1 METTSLHIGAQSA
14 PAQEPQK
21 SVGQEAKAGAQ
32 TRAGW
37 QEVINDYLVKM
48 QSIKIADKV
57 SFFRLLAT
65 MINAGISIVKALNI
79 LTDQTEN
86 KHMKM
91 IIRSIVTKIESG
103 TSFSAALS
111 EFPKYFSESQIGMVE
126 AGEASGRLNQT
137 LIQIAEETE
146 KQAAFRSR
154 IKGAMIYPIVIITIM
169 IAAFIAVMVL
179 VMPKIKEMFEGLGG
193 ELPPTTQKMIAL
205 SDWFVSDFL
214 GISNAI
220 WLIIW
225 FGVFIVVFM
234 KWKQTNWGAYLWTRF
249 VFVMP
254 LFGKL
259 SKKASLAHFCRGLS
273 TMVSSGIP
281 IIKALRITAAS
292 VGNMVY
298 EKRIHLIADDVKH
311 GITMAENMKDDQ
323 YYFPNMVVGMMG
335 VAEQTAQIDNISQKL
350 ADYYEEEVDNMVKG
364 LSALMEPL
372 IMVVLG
378 GAVALLVIAVME
390 PILSA
395 SDLAV

>member
-1 METTSLHIGAQSA
+1 MASPSLHIGAQPTPTA
-14 PAQEPQK
+14 TPETTPQK
-21 SVGQEAKAGAQ
+21 GARVSVAHV
-32 TRAGW
+32 GW
-37 QEVINDYLVKM
+37 MDTLNDYLAQL

-57 SFFRLLAT
+57 TFFRLLAT

-79 LTDQTEN
+79 LVDQTEN
-86 KHMKM
+86 KHMKKV
-91 IIRSIVTKIESG
+91 IRDIVNKIETG
-103 TSFSAALS
+103 GSFSQALS
-111 EFPKYFSESQIGMVE
+111 AFPKYFSESQIGMVE

-137 LIQIAEETE
+137 LLQIADETE

-154 IKGAMIYPIVIITIM
+154 IKGAMIYPIVIIMIM

-193 ELPPTTQKMIAL
+193 ELPGITQSLIGM
-205 SDWFVSDFL
+205 SDWFVSSWI
-214 GISNAI
+214 GIPNYI
-220 WLIIW
+220 WLV
-225 FGVFIVVFM
+225 VFIVTLVFLFLQWKKT
-234 KWKQTNWGAYLWTRF
+234 KWGSYLWMKL

-259 SKKASLAHFCRGLS
+259 AKKASLAHFCRGLS

-292 VGNMVY
+292 VGNQIY
-298 EKRIHLIADDVKH
+298 QRRINQIAEDVKH
-311 GITMAENMKDDQ
+311 GITMAENMKDDE
-323 YYFPNMVVGMMG
+323 YYFPNMVVGMIG
-335 VAEQTAQIDNISQKL
+335 VAEQTAQIDNISEKL

-372 IMVVLG
+372 IMVILG
-378 GAVALLVIAVME
+378 AAVAFLVIAVME